1 MRSSDHVTG
10 FCVAI
15 KHANICLDLPLRERG
30 CFVPH
35 EQGPPVGT
43 HSLLTIRLQW
53 KRGLPVPKI
62 PPICLS
68 LWGHKALEPLAA
80 TWAVSLS

>member
-53 KRGLPVPKI
+53 KEG
-62 PPICLS
+62 CLFPS
-68 LWGHKALEPLAA
+68 FLLF
-80 TWAVSLS
+80 VSLSGDTRLWNP